1 MSDEDERH
9 DRWSEDDDVRPPVG
23 NGQPPST
30 MSKLP
35 DLVGIDY
42 PVKLPGRRQNSVS
55 NDALNDAD
63 SESTSVDSRINP
75 RNIKTSMNP
84 GVYRP
89 KRGHSRTPSRGTMMT
104 EETTDSRKQI
114 FGVDENEERGNWSG
128 RFDFLLSLL
137 GYAVG
142 LGNVWR
148 FPYLC
153 YRNGGGAFLIPFII
167 MMIII
172 GVPLFFMEACLGQFC
187 SSGPMTCWK
196 FAPLFKGVGI
206 AMVIVS
212 AGTSMYYNMI
222 LAWAYFYMFASFTST
237 LPWQGCNNYWNSK
250 DCSLKLPL
258 VKCEVGEKFLNGSCF
273 VSGKFKGL
281 WNDTLFTNATGR
293 KRISPAEE
301 YFNNRALGLSDGLE
315 DFGQPRWELV
325 LCLLLAWFVCFLC
338 LIKGI
343 KTTGKV
349 VYFTAIFPYVV
360 LVILFFRGITLE
372 GAGKG
377 VYYYIVP
384 EWGRLLDARVWKD
397 AAVQIFFSM
406 SIAGGGLVTL
416 SSYNRFHNNI
426 LKDSVIVSLGDTL
439 TCIFAGFVIFS
450 YLGFMANKLNVEV
463 KDVAKDGAGLAFVVY
478 PEAVTNLPPPP
489 LWSILFFFMLIT
501 LGLDSQFAMLETV
514 LTGVLDQFPHLRPKK
529 TLVILCI
536 CIVFFFLGLPLTEL
550 TFCLPCMSS
559 LLPGGMYLLQL
570 MDNYVGGWT
579 LLIIGL
585 FENICVAY
593 VYGVNRFLKDIETML
608 GFKMVM
614 WWKICWWVISPVT
627 LVALFIFTFVD
638 YTPSEYGDY
647 KYPGWADALGW
658 IMAFLSVL
666 AIPITMLYKISK
678 EDDEDGCIE
687 KVKLLLTP
695 TREWGPALVKH
706 RKLVTYVEGWVL
718 DPWEELAT
726 YVNNAFASDKT
737 KSQSTLW
744 ASETALSPYFTA
756 RKKDLSDSES
766 YTATEVSKRTGV
778 SLESYV

>member
-1 MSDEDERH
+1 MSSEDEH
-9 DRWSEDDDVRPPVG
+9 DDKWTDDDDVKPGDDRIP
-23 NGQPPST
+23 NRT
-30 MSKLP
+30 ANLP
-35 DLVGIDY
+35 DLVGIDN
-42 PVKLPGRRQNSVS
+42 PVILSGRHRSVS
-55 NDALNDAD
+55 NDTVNEAD
-63 SESTSVDSRINP
+63 SESTPVNSR
-75 RNIKTSMNP
+75 RNSRDIITSMDP

-89 KRGHSRTPSRGTMMT
+89 KRGYSRTPSRGTMMT

-153 YRNGGGAFLIPFII
+153 YRNGGGAFLIPFVV
-167 MMIII
+167 MMVII

-187 SSGPMTCWK
+187 SSGPMTCWR

-222 LAWAYFYMFASFTST
+222 LAWAYFYMFASFTSE
-237 LPWQGCNNYWNSK
+237 LPWQGCNNFWNSK

-258 VKCEVGEKFLNGSCF
+258 VKCGEGEKLLNGTCL
-273 VSGKFKGL
+273 VNGLFKGL
-281 WNDTLFTNATGR
+281 WNDSLFTNATGR

-301 YFNNRALGLSDGLE
+301 YFNNRALGLSSGLE
-315 DFGQPRWELV
+315 EFGQPRWELV

-360 LVILFFRGITLE
+360 LIILFFRGVTLD

-450 YLGFMANKLNVEV
+450 YLGFMADKLNVEV

-478 PEAVTNLPPPP
+478 PEAVTSLPPPP

-529 TLVILCI
+529 TLVIMCI
-536 CIVFFFLGLPLTEL
+536 CICFFLLGLPLTA
-550 TFCLPCMSS
+550 
-559 LLPGGMYLLQL
+559 PGGMYLLQL

-608 GFKMVM
+608 GFRMIM
-614 WWKICWWVISPVT
+614 WWKICWWVISPLT

-638 YTPSEYGDY
+638 YSPSEYGDY

-658 IMAFLSVL
+658 VMAFLSVL
-666 AIPITMLYKISK
+666 AIPITMLYKISR
-678 EDDEDGCIE
+678 EDDEDSFVE
-687 KVKLLLTP
+687 KIKLLVTP

-706 RKLVTYVEGWVL
+706 RRLVTYVEGWVV

-726 YVNNAFASDKT
+726 YVNKAFASDKT

-744 ASETALSPYFTA
+744 TSEPVISSYFSPR
-756 RKKDLSDSES
+756 RKKDFSDTES
-766 YTATEVSKRTGV
+766 YTATEASERTGV
-778 SLESYV
+778 SFESYV

>member
-1 MSDEDERH
+1 MSKEDDRY
-9 DRWSEDDDVRPPVG
+9 DRWTDNDDDVRPSPG
-23 NGQPPST
+23 NPNPPT
-30 MSKLP
+30 NKAQLP
-35 DLVGIDY
+35 DLIGIDN
-42 PVKLPGRRQNSVS
+42 PIQLPGRHSSVS
-55 NDALNDAD
+55 NDTMNEAD
-63 SESTSVDSRINP
+63 SESTSVDLR
-75 RNIKTSMNP
+75 RNDRDIKTSVDP

-89 KRGHSRTPSRGTMMT
+89 KRGYSRTPSRGTMMT

-153 YRNGGGAFLIPFII
+153 YRNGGGAFLIPFVI

-187 SSGPMTCWK
+187 SSGPMTCWH

-222 LAWAYFYMFASFTST
+222 LAWAYFYMFASFTSE
-237 LPWQGCNNYWNSK
+237 LPWQGCNNGWNSN

-258 VKCEVGEKFLNGSCF
+258 VKCEVGEKFLNGTCYSDGVF
-273 VSGKFKGL
+273 RGL
-281 WNDTLFTNATGR
+281 YNDTMFTDATGR

-301 YFNNRALGLSDGLE
+301 YFNNRALGLSTGLE

-349 VYFTAIFPYVV
+349 VYFTAVFPYVV
-360 LVILFFRGITLE
+360 LIILFFRGITLE

-426 LKDSVIVSLGDTL
+426 LKDSIIVSIGDTL

-478 PEAVTNLPPPP
+478 PEAVTSLPPPP

-529 TLVILCI
+529 TIVILCI
-536 CIVFFFLGLPLTEL
+536 CIFFFFLGLPLTA
-550 TFCLPCMSS
+550 
-559 LLPGGMYLLQL
+559 PGGMYLLQL

-593 VYGVNRFLKDIETML
+593 VYGVNRFLKDIEVML
-608 GFKMVM
+608 GFKMII
-614 WWKICWWVISPVT
+614 WWKICWWVVSPLT

-638 YTPSEYGDY
+638 YAPSEYGDY
-647 KYPGWADALGW
+647 KYPAWADGLGWA
-658 IMAFLSVL
+658 MAFLSVL

-678 EDDEDGCIE
+678 EDDEDSIIE
-687 KVKLLLTP
+687 KIKLLVTP
-695 TREWGPALVKH
+695 TRQWGPALVKH
-706 RKLVTYVEGWVL
+706 RRLVTYVEGWVI

-726 YVNNAFASDKT
+726 YVNNAFASEKT
-737 KSQSTLW
+737 KSRSTLW
-744 ASETALSPYFTA
+744 TSEPVISPYFDPR
-756 RKKDLSDSES
+756 RKKNFSDSES
-766 YTATEVSKRTGV
+766 YDGTEASEKTGV
-778 SLESYV
+778 SFESYV